1 MEHRV
6 ELTSKKQ
13 TLKLEYLYT
22 YEDLTKHLNECIS
35 VIAPTLDIL
44 PDFKEHYTPSNIMD
58 YYDKLKR
65 NYEVKVKQ
73 WQTRGALWKN

>member
-1 MEHRV
+1 MEYTV

-13 TLKLEYLYT
+13 TLKLEYLYN
-22 YEDLTKHLNECIS
+22 YEELTKHLNECIS
-35 VIAPTLDIL
+35 FIAPTLYIL

>member
-1 MEHRV
+1 MEYTV

-13 TLKLEYLYT
+13 TLKLEYLYN
-22 YEDLTKHLNECIS
+22 YEELTKHLNECIS

>member
-1 MEHRV
+1 MEYTI

>member
-1 MEHRV
+1 MEHTV
-6 ELTSKKQ
+6 ELTDKKQ
-13 TLKLEYLYT
+13 TLDLEYLYT
-22 YEDLTKHLNECIS
+22 YKDLTKHLNECIS

-65 NYEVKVKQ
+65 NYEVRLKQ
-73 WQTRGALWKN
+73 WQNRGSLWKN

>member
-1 MEHRV
+1 MEYTV

-22 YEDLTKHLNECIS
+22 YEDLTKHLNTCIK

-44 PDFKEHYTPSNIMD
+44 PDFKEHYTPCNIMD
-58 YYDKLKR
+58 YYDILKR
-65 NYEVKVKQ
+65 KYEVNLKIWK
-73 WQTRGALWKN
+73 TRGSLWKS

>member
-65 NYEVKVKQ
+65 NYEVKLKL
-73 WQTRGALWKN
+73 WNNKGSLWKN

>member
-1 MEHRV
+1 MEYTI
-6 ELTSKKQ
+6 ELTDEKQ
-13 TLKLEYLYT
+13 TLDLEYLYT
-22 YEDLTKHLNECIS
+22 YEDLTKHLNDCIN

-65 NYEVKVKQ
+65 NYEVRLKQ
-73 WQTRGALWKN
+73 WKNRGALWSN

>member
-1 MEHRV
+1 MEHTV
-6 ELTSKKQ
+6 ELTDKKQ
-13 TLKLEYLYT
+13 TLDLEYLYN

-44 PDFKEHYTPSNIMD
+44 PDFKEHYTPCNIMD

-65 NYEVKVKQ
+65 NYEVRLKQ
-73 WQTRGALWKN
+73 WQNRGSLWKH

>member
-1 MEHRV
+1 MEYTV

-65 NYEVKVKQ
+65 NYEVRLKQ
-73 WQTRGALWKN
+73 WQNRGSLWSN

>member
-1 MEHRV
+1 MEYTV
-6 ELTSKKQ
+6 ELTDEKQ
-13 TLKLEYLYT
+13 TLDLEYLYT

-65 NYEVKVKQ
+65 NYEVKLKE
-73 WQTRGALWKN
+73 WINRGSLWKN

>member
-1 MEHRV
+1 MEYTV

-13 TLKLEYLYT
+13 TLKFEYLYN
-22 YEDLTKHLNECIS
+22 YEELTKHLNECIS

-65 NYEVKVKQ
+65 NYELKLKE
-73 WQTRGALWKN
+73 WNNRGSLWKN

>member
-65 NYEVKVKQ
+65 NYEVRLKQ
-73 WQTRGALWKN
+73 WQNRGSLWSN

>member
-1 MEHRV
+1 MEYTV
-6 ELTSKKQ
+6 VLTSKKQ
-13 TLKLEYLYT
+13 TLEFEYLYN
-22 YEDLTKHLNECIS
+22 YEELTKHLNECIS

-65 NYEVKVKQ
+65 NYELKLKQ
-73 WQTRGALWKN
+73 WNNRGSLWKN

>member
-1 MEHRV
+1 MEYTVR
-6 ELTSKKQ
+6 LTDEKQ
-13 TLKLEYLYT
+13 TLDLEYLYT
-22 YEDLTKHLNECIS
+22 YEDLTKHLNECIG

-44 PDFKEHYTPSNIMD
+44 PDYKEHYRPSNIMD

-65 NYEVKVKQ
+65 NYEVKLKL

>member
-1 MEHRV
+1 MEYRI
-6 ELTSKKQ
+6 ELTDKKQ
-13 TLKLEYLYT
+13 TLDLEYLYS
-22 YEDLTKHLNECIS
+22 YKDLTLHLNECIS

-65 NYEVKVKQ
+65 NYEVRLKQ
-73 WQTRGALWKN
+73 WQNRGSLWSN

>member
-1 MEHRV
+1 MEYTV
-6 ELTSKKQ
+6 ELTEEKQ
-13 TLKLEYLYT
+13 TLDLEYLYT
-22 YEDLTKHLNECIS
+22 YEDLTKHLNECIK

-65 NYEVKVKQ
+65 NYEVRLKQ
-73 WQTRGALWKN
+73 WKNRGALWSN

>member
-1 MEHRV
+1 MEYTI
-6 ELTSKKQ
+6 ELTDEKQ
-13 TLKLEYLYT
+13 TLDLEYLYT
-22 YEDLTKHLNECIS
+22 YEDLTKHLNECIN

-65 NYEVKVKQ
+65 NYEVKLKE
-73 WQTRGALWKN
+73 WINRGSIWKN

>member
-1 MEHRV
+1 MEYTL
-6 ELTSKKQ
+6 ELTDKKQ
-13 TLKLEYLYT
+13 TLDLEYLYT

-65 NYEVKVKQ
+65 NYEVRLKQ
-73 WQTRGALWKN
+73 WKNRGSLWNN

>member
-1 MEHRV
+1 MEYTI
-6 ELTSKKQ
+6 ELTDEKQ
-13 TLKLEYLYT
+13 TLDLEYLYT
-22 YEDLTKHLNECIS
+22 YEDLTKHLNECIN

-65 NYEVKVKQ
+65 NYEVKLKE
-73 WQTRGALWKN
+73 WINRGSLWKN

>member
-1 MEHRV
+1 MEYTV
-6 ELTSKKQ
+6 VLTDEKQ
-13 TLKLEYLYT
+13 TLDLEYLYT
-22 YEDLTKHLNECIS
+22 YEDLTKHLNECIN

-65 NYEVKVKQ
+65 NYEVKLKE
-73 WQTRGALWKN
+73 WINRGSLWKN

>member
-1 MEHRV
+1 MEYTV
-6 ELTSKKQ
+6 ELSSKKQ

-65 NYEVKVKQ
+65 NYEVKLKQ